1 MSISSNPMHFL
12 WTEKYRPSTLSE
24 VVIPQEFKD
33 ALMRYVKDGKCPSF
47 IFYSPE
53 PGTGKTTTAEALVN
67 DLGSTK
73 LFINASTENSI
84 DTIRNLVAQFATTA
98 SLLSDSP
105 IKVVILDEADRLSPA
120 AQDGLK
126 GLIEEVAHLCSF
138 ILTCNNKAKLIDPL
152 RSRCTEIDFIY
163 TEEQQLELSTNMLK
177 RMMEI
182 CKLEGVEFDPKAL
195 AQITKRCI
203 PDNRKLLQ
211 TVQKY
216 KDQYG
221 KIDSGI
227 LAVSQA
233 QDVGTLVAALKGQA
247 FKSTLQWALDNA
259 DSIGDDFYRYIYNAL
274 KDAVS
279 DQTHAQLILTL
290 NDYQRHHNTVPD
302 RFLHLSAM
310 CSQIMIESQFK

>member
-1 MSISSNPMHFL
+1 M
-12 WTEKYRPSTLSE
+12 
-24 VVIPQEFKD
+24 
-33 ALMRYVKDGKCPSF
+33 
-47 IFYSPE
+47 
-53 PGTGKTTTAEALVN
+53 
-67 DLGSTK
+67 
-73 LFINASTENSI
+73 
-84 DTIRNLVAQFATTA
+84 
-98 SLLSDSP
+98 
-105 IKVVILDEADRLSPA
+105 
-120 AQDGLK
+120 
-126 GLIEEVAHLCSF
+126 
-138 ILTCNNKAKLIDPL
+138 L
-152 RSRCTEIDFIY
+152 R
-163 TEEQQLELSTNMLK
+163 

-182 CKLEGVEFDPKAL
+182 CKLENVEFDPKAL

-233 QDVGTLVAALKGQA
+233 QDVGTLITALKGGLFQQ
-247 FKSTLQWALDNA
+247 TLQWSLDNA

-274 KDAVS
+274 KDVVT

-302 RFLHLSAM
+302 RFLHLSSM
-310 CSQIMIESQFK
+310 CTQIMIESKFK